1 MDVIGADGAAIAAAI
16 GEAEERT
23 AAELVVVVARRCGSY
38 RDVVLAAAAACAFV
52 TLAVVLHVEVEVS
65 EPLVLAATAAG
76 AALGAGAAA
85 SPLGRLL
92 TGAARRVRQAE
103 DAARLAFLAQG
114 VDRTRGRTGVLVH
127 VALHEQR
134 VSLVADRAVVS
145 EVGPAEL
152 ELHRGALQA
161 TLGGGAPAFGAAL
174 VALGE
179 ALGKRLPRLP
189 GDVDELPNAPVEAAA

>member
-1 MDVIGADGAAIAAAI
+1 MDVTGDDGAAIAAAI
-16 GEAEERT
+16 GRAEERT

-38 RDVVLAAAAACAFV
+38 RDVVLAAASACALA
-52 TLAVVLHVEVEVS
+52 TLAVVLHIEAEVS
-65 EPLVLAATAAG
+65 EPLVLAATAVG
-76 AALGAGAAA
+76 GALGAAAAA

-92 TGAARRVRQAE
+92 AGAARRARQAD

-127 VALHEQR
+127 VALHERR
-134 VSLVADRAVVS
+134 VSLVADRAVVA

-152 ELHRGALQA
+152 ELHRGRLEAA
-161 TLGGGAPAFGAAL
+161 LGGGALALGAAIE
-174 VALGE
+174 ALGE
-179 ALGKRLPRLP
+179 ALGARLPRLP